1 MRTFQSKEK
10 SSESNNSR
18 PSIQRKRTYAPGQ
31 PVPASPD
38 FSHDFSR
45 VPVSEGVAQ
54 REGTEAASLPSAEE
68 LTSRIA
74 RCIGIWE
81 TNRGKDNPAPR
92 ESDLDTFAGM
102 SASMATIEQAT
113 MPYAITALKKHKS
126 LREKADPPLTLK
138 ELNAAEARCVAV
150 TKLLPL
156 VDAAAGKGTTPE
168 DFISANQDAITATG
182 LSDSDVQTMFD
193 AVTLKGT
200 IEQARTDIK
209 TAGEKAAEE
218 EPNKAKKKAAKSK
231 AEGEQRQASIDAIS
245 EEDRLGL
252 DESSLKAYI
261 NKPHNW
267 GEHRAGWQRKA
278 VEAMP
283 DNVASRIET
292 VAEADNGTGLA
303 SAVVGARV
311 ATELAKEPKPTEEA
325 LVKAVGAQNNPGE
338 PGYGDNIWKTYS
350 RLYPQPAAK

>member
-1 MRTFQSKEK
+1 MRAFQSKQK
-10 SSESNNSR
+10 LPDSTDAR
-18 PSIQRKRTYAPGQ
+18 PALQRKQSHAPGQ
-31 PVPASPD
+31 PVPASPE

-45 VPVSEGVAQ
+45 VPVTEGVAQ
-54 REGTEAASLPSAEE
+54 REGTEAATLPSAEE

-81 TNRGKDNPAPR
+81 TNRGKDDPAAR

-126 LREKADPPLTLK
+126 LRDKASPPLTLK

-150 TKLLPL
+150 AKLLSL
-156 VDAAAGKGTTPE
+156 VDGAAGKGTTPE

-182 LSDSDVQTMFD
+182 LSEDDVRTMFD

-200 IEQARTDIK
+200 LEQARTDIK
-209 TAGEKAAEE
+209 AAGEKAVEE

-231 AEGEQRQASIDAIS
+231 AEGEQRQTSIDAIS

-283 DNVASRIET
+283 DDVAGRIET
-292 VAEADNGTGLA
+292 IAEADNGTGLA
-303 SAVVGARV
+303 SAVVGGRV
-311 ATELAKEPKPTEEA
+311 ATELAKEPKPSEEA
-325 LVKAVGAQNNPGE
+325 LVKAVGAQNNPNE